1 MEVIC
6 SIGPNIRR
14 KEDLAMLA
22 EGGMTSARFNF
33 AHIKE
38 ENYSYT
44 REQMEFLKKKYPEVN
59 IIQDLQGS
67 KLRISSRFSKEF
79 LASKGQEIY
88 FSTEGYYVSN
98 RAIAEEFN
106 IIPISSPQNKFN
118 FSNVKAILIKDR
130 TMEFSCLSS
139 SEEGQVIKTQV
150 IRGGIIRAEKG
161 VNAIGFK
168 REQFSLS
175 LKDKKDILFGLQNN
189 VDIICMSYANNP
201 ELIIELKGFIKQAR
215 TYLKESKQPK
225 LWAKIECLEGVEKLK
240 DIAKQCQGIMLGRG
254 DLFAEIPLLE
264 IAHYHNNVVEY
275 MKKTQK
281 PLIIATYLLDSMKNS
296 PVPSL
301 PEINEIYRYI
311 EAKVG
316 GFMLVGEVSTG
327 KYPKEAL
334 EFLVSMIN
342 RYHTIKKPPL

>member
-6 SIGPNIRR
+6 SIGPNIKR

-22 EGGMTSARFNF
+22 DRGMTTARFNF

-38 ENYSYT
+38 ENYPYT
-44 REQMEFLKKKYPEVN
+44 REQMEFLKKNYPEIN
-59 IIQDLQGS
+59 ILQDLQGS
-67 KLRISSRFSKEF
+67 KLRISSRFPKEF
-79 LASKGQEIY
+79 IATKGQEIY
-88 FSTEGYYVSN
+88 FSTEGYYISN

-106 IIPISSPQNKFN
+106 IIPICSPQSKFTFN
-118 FSNVKAILIKDR
+118 NVKSILIKDR
-130 TMEFSCLSS
+130 TMEFEVLSG
-139 SEEGQVIKTQV
+139 SEEGQVIKTLV
-150 IRGGIIRAEKG
+150 KRGGVIRAEKG
-161 VNAIGFK
+161 VNALGFK

-189 VDIICMSYANNP
+189 VDIICMSYTNDP
-201 ELIIELKGFIKQAR
+201 GLIIELKGFIKQAR
-215 TYLKESKQPK
+215 TYLKEAKQPK
-225 LWAKIECLEGVEKLK
+225 IWAKIECPQGVEKIK
-240 DIAKQCQGIMLGRG
+240 DIVKHSQGIMLGRG
-254 DLFAEIPLLE
+254 DLFAEIPLLD
-264 IAHYHNNVVEY
+264 IAYCHSNVVEY

-281 PLIIATYLLDSMKNS
+281 PLIIATYILDSMKSS

-342 RYHTIKKPPL
+342 RYNYNKNIL